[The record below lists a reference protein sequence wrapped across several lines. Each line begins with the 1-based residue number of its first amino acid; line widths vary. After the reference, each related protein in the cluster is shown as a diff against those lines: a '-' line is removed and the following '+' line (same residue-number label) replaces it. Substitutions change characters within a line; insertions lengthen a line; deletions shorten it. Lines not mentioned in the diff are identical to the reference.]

1 MTEYC
6 CEKDCSRIADWR
18 FDLGG
23 GNWVYSCA
31 AHLGSM
37 KHALSTLGKIDW
49 SNNHQYLVE

>member
-37 KHALSTLGKIDW
+37 KHALSTLGKIGW
-49 SNNHQYLVE
+49 SNNHQHLVE